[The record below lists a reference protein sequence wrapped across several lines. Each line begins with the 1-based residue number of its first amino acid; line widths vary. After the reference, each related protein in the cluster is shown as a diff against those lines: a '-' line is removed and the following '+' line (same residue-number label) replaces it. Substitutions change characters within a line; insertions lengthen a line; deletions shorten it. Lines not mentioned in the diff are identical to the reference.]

1 MQIPALRTF
10 AALSVC
16 VLALPTLSHL
26 PVSAQP
32 ASCVAATASG
42 PVQGRVVGGACTYL
56 GIPYAAP
63 PVGVLRWR
71 PPQPALPWGPNP
83 YDATLIRQCPQINMN
98 TGALQ
103 GLEDCLTLNVWAPA
117 SSPPAR
123 GLPVLVWLHT
133 GGFQGAT
140 SNFAASD
147 GRRFAEERNAIVV
160 APNYRLGPFGFLAH
174 RALTTD
180 SPDYRSSGNYGFADQ
195 RAALRWVRENIAA
208 FGGDPT
214 NVTLAGTSAGST
226 SAAMH
231 LVSPAS
237 RGLFHR
243 VIMQSAYALVR
254 WDTLEGAEDQGAS
267 LAARLGCTNAATAA
281 SCLRSKDRD
290 EVLTALPI
298 GQAQFLEQSGRVD
311 WGPVVDG
318 LELPDQPRTLY
329 RRGQFSRIPVVIGTN
344 RDEGWTFVDR
354 SFPAGLD
361 AQRYQ
366 SVVRNEFAMDA
377 DAVLAAYPLSAFPTA
392 KDALVQL
399 TGDVDFVC
407 DARRIARVMDHDGAR
422 VFVYSFDYPVNTVTP
437 GRAFHGLESNLL
449 FGNNFG
455 APSNHVLTTPDL
467 VVYDA
472 MSVFWRRFMETG
484 DPNARGVPV
493 QWPPY
498 RPGHFEEP
506 VDASRSDR
514 HFVFGDRL
522 GVANYLRDSH
532 CNFWEPFFLRSVRG
546 AVPAAAR

>member
-1 MQIPALRTF
+1 MTRDSFRVLRVASALVF
-10 AALSVC
+10 AAMPVC
-16 VLALPTLSHL
+16 LLTMTS
-26 PVSAQP
+26 SR
-32 ASCVAATASG
+32 SVAAQSAACLTTTTNG
-42 PVQGRVVGGACTYL
+42 PVQGVLRGGACTYL

-63 PVGVLRWR
+63 PVANLRWR
-71 PPQPALPWGPNP
+71 PPQQAPRWGPNP
-83 YDATLIRQCPQINMN
+83 YDATLIRQCPQVNTN

-103 GLEDCLTLNVWAPA
+103 GVEDCLTLNVWAPA
-117 SSPPAR
+117 FGPSAR

-133 GGFQGAT
+133 GGFQET
-140 SNFAASD
+140 SSNFAAND
-147 GRRFAEERNAIVV
+147 GRRFAEERGAIVV

-174 RALTTD
+174 PALTTED
-180 SPDYRSSGNYGFADQ
+180 PNYSSSGNYGLADQ

-208 FGGDPT
+208 FGGDPG

-254 WDTLEGAEDQGAS
+254 WDTVEEAEDQGES

-281 SCLRSKDRD
+281 SCLRSKNRD
-290 EVLTALPI
+290 EVLTALPT
-298 GQAQFLEQSGRVD
+298 GRAQVLEQAGRVD

-354 SFPAGLD
+354 SFPADLD

-366 SVVRNEFAMDA
+366 SVVRNEFGMDA
-377 DAVLAAYPLSAFPTA
+377 DAVLAAYPLSAFPTP

-407 DARRIARVMDHDGAR
+407 DARRIARVMYHDGAP
-422 VFVYSFDYPVNTVTP
+422 VYVYSFDYPVNAVTP
-437 GRAFHGLESNLL
+437 NRAFHGLESNLL

-455 APSNHVLTTPDL
+455 APSNHTLTTADL
-467 VVYDA
+467 NIYDA
-472 MSVFWRRFMETG
+472 LDSQSR
-484 DPNARGVPV
+484 
-493 QWPPY
+493 
-498 RPGHFEEP
+498 H
-506 VDASRSDR
+506 DAVTATD
-514 HFVFGDRL
+514 GDRSPTAKKTFIIKRPRVARL
-522 GVANYLRDSH
+522 GKHNGSRVGH
-532 CNFWEPFFLRSVRG
+532 
-546 AVPAAAR
+546 